1 MKKILISIALLTG
14 ITLTGCNDSFLDKTP
29 VTDLTEENAF
39 TSYANFQSFM
49 WPCYEMFTNTTIAT
63 STRSNGW
70 GVGGQYEGD
79 VDANYFNNRSSSGFN
94 EFAYQTVGNVASG
107 NGWNFSSFIRRINIM
122 LSHIDG
128 SSMTQEEKDHWRAV
142 GYFFHSFWYMEL
154 INRFG
159 DVPWVDQV
167 LTEESEA
174 TYGPRV
180 ERTIVADY
188 VLERLQWAEEHIGDF
203 STQDGDNAIDQDC
216 VRAALS
222 RFTLREGTWRKY
234 HGLSGYEA
242 YLEECVRVSEELML
256 DYPELY
262 TGTDSQPGAGY
273 GEMWTT
279 EDLGGER
286 HQRRTGRLLPRTY
299 FQPKY
304 RGEPKHRRPVP
315 DEKRFAHP

>member
-1 MKKILISIALLTG
+1 MKKILISIALLAG

-188 VLERLQWAEEHIGDF
+188 VLERLRDA
-203 STQDGDNAIDQDC
+203 TRN
-216 VRAALS
+216 
-222 RFTLREGTWRKY
+222 TLYSYTLTSAVN
-234 HGLSGYEA
+234 GLSPDTRIIYMEPWWIGA
-242 YLEECVRVSEELML
+242 LNTAITVSAILTAGCAAMLVLSTFVFGKKKEENR
-256 DYPELY
+256 
-262 TGTDSQPGAGY
+262 
-273 GEMWTT
+273 
-279 EDLGGER
+279 
-286 HQRRTGRLLPRTY
+286 
-299 FQPKY
+299 
-304 RGEPKHRRPVP
+304 
-315 DEKRFAHP
+315 